1 MLKFVVQRKR
11 PERDKPS
18 VVDTSEEDRAIG
30 QKDSEATGTKPIGP
44 SSADGDDRGRRKGEK
59 KSMEPTE
66 NSISSGH
73 LLSSNI
79 QPKEEII
86 RTCIEY
92 GKQSSNQATKL
103 TTNQETMLIQDQET
117 KPTQDQETKDQDTKL
132 TTIDQETKLTKDQG
146 TKLIKDQVTKLDKEQ
161 EITDQVTKLIK
172 DQETKLTSDPCE
184 TSSTERRQPEVRCIA
199 GKSVQQRRIFIVFL
213 DSFKYRQLS
222 RMYTL

>member
-18 VVDTSEEDRAIG
+18 VVDTSEEDRANG

-44 SSADGDDRGRRKGEK
+44 STADGDDRGRRKGEK
-59 KSMEPTE
+59 KSMVHTE

-86 RTCIEY
+86 RRPTCIEY

-117 KPTQDQETKDQDTKL
+117 KLIQDQETKDQDTKL
-132 TTIDQETKLTKDQG
+132 IIIDQETKLTKDQG
-146 TKLIKDQVTKLDKEQ
+146 TRLIKDQVTKLDKEQ
-161 EITDQVTKLIK
+161 EITDQVNKLIK
-172 DQETKLTSDPCE
+172 DQETKLTSDPGEEPCE

-199 GKSVQQRRIFIVFL
+199 GKS
-213 DSFKYRQLS
+213 
-222 RMYTL
+222 